1 MSIAT
6 ELKLRCSFCSLQV
19 KTLDYSGLKCKSC
32 SLRVSGPNFRFSSL
46 FANLLIQRS
55 FHVGWFH
62 RFSLKLFW
70 LFLVVVSRIQCHLT
84 LPAPLSLP
92 LPDTLLDSKVRFT
105 CNKVGFHLKTAIL
118 GVEEVICD

>member
-6 ELKLRCSFCSLQV
+6 ELKLRCSFRSLQV
-19 KTLDYSGLKCKSC
+19 ETLDYSGLKCKSC
-32 SLRVSGPNFRFSSL
+32 SLRVSGLNFRFSSL
-46 FANLLIQRS
+46 FASLLIQRS
-55 FHVGWFH
+55 FHVRWFH
-62 RFSLKLFW
+62 RLFW
-70 LFLVVVSRIQCHLT
+70 LFSVVVSRIQCHLT